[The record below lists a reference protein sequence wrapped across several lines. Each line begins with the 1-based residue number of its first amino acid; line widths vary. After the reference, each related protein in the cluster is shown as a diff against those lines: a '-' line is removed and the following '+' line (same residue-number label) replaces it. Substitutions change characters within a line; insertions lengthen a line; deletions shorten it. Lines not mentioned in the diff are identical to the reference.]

1 MSAVFFTYRWYL
13 RQNSVKHVSFS
24 EKSLNNLAFEIKSTK
39 NLETC
44 FIFFAV
50 FYQFILQ
57 RLQKAKLC
65 ADAGLLDEWMLRR
78 CMTFYGTV
86 AGFLLKLVDPSLG
99 G

>member
-44 FIFFAV
+44 FIFLPIYFAEASKSQIV
-50 FYQFILQ
+50 
-57 RLQKAKLC
+57 C
-65 ADAGLLDEWMLRR
+65 R
-78 CMTFYGTV
+78 CRV
-86 AGFLLKLVDPSLG
+86 IR
-99 G
+99 